1 MEINQKQLE
10 QILFLGNHNSNAYI
24 DLNLI
29 KKYLPDSFY
38 INDDVLI
45 KICISLK
52 SGKHIILSGPPGTG
66 KTTLAKAIVNA
77 AKELNLSSSNNY
89 LTTATSD
96 WTTFDTIGGYMPDT
110 SNGAI
115 LEFNPGIILESIKN
129 KSWIII
135 DELNRSDIDKSIGQ
149 LFSIL
154 SDKDIETTL
163 PFKHNNT
170 KIKISYGE
178 LPSDNFNYYISN
190 SWKIIATINDL
201 DKFSLYDISY
211 ALLRRFA
218 VIDVGIPND
227 DEFKNMF
234 TNIINNK
241 FDTAL
246 SNTIID
252 NILQIQSICANVRR
266 LGPSIYIDLLN
277 YIYEA
282 HYEFEQSYK
291 EALSQAIDIF
301 ILPQIVGQDDDSI
314 GHEINAFLEGIAKED
329 EDDNV

>member
-1 MEINQKQLE
+1 MEINQEQLE
-10 QILFLGNHNSNAYI
+10 EILFLGNHQPDSYI
-24 DLNLI
+24 DINLI
-29 KKYLPDSFY
+29 KKYLPNSFY

-66 KTTLAKAIVNA
+66 KTTLARAIVNA
-77 AKELNLSSSNNY
+77 AKELNLSSSNNC

-110 SNGAI
+110 NNGSI

-149 LFSIL
+149 LFTIL

-163 PFKHNNT
+163 PFKYNNS
-170 KIKISYGE
+170 KIKICYGE

-190 SWKIIATINDL
+190 SWRIIATINDL
-201 DKFSLYDISY
+201 DKLSLYDISY

-218 VIDVGIPND
+218 VIDVDIPND
-227 DEFKNMF
+227 DEFKDLL

-241 FDTAL
+241 FDIGL
-246 SNTIID
+246 SDTIIS
-252 NILQIQSICANVRR
+252 NLLYIQSICANVRK

-282 HYEFEQSYK
+282 HYEFKQSYK
-291 EALSQAIDIF
+291 KALSQAIDIF
-301 ILPQIVGQDDDSI
+301 ILPQIVGQEDDDSI
-314 GHEINAFLEGIAKED
+314 GHKINAFLEGIE
-329 EDDNV
+329 EDDNF